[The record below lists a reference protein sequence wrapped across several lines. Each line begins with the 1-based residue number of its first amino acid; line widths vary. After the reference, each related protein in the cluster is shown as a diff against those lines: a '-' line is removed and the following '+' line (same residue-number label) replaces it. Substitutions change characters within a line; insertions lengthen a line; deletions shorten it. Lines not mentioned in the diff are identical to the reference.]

1 LSTAPDGV
9 SVQLARAL
17 RTRDDARKHS
27 ASAEELVAADVEVER
42 LKSLVNDRLNEIA
55 VELDGL
61 RREAGAQEVR
71 YKTGEY
77 TEVQYRNATA
87 DVRRRIGSLERLEES
102 FSVLLL
108 AETEADIRH
117 TSGRPTVSLGV
128 TSPAAVKQTAREEL
142 SRAREYVPRAK
153 GLGGIPAPKWMLI
166 GSGVLIAVGAVAV
179 VILLIQSV
187 TGSFNLPS
195 LPSLFQR
202 DGGTST
208 APLTPASAFPPATT
222 APASTE
228 FQVPVQLRGAQ
239 GVGSLY
245 VELAYDPSAVEL
257 IRLDYAAMPAG
268 TLSDHG
274 LGQGTVSIG
283 LVTSGGLTGDWV
295 IAFIT
300 CRRAPGAATSGDST
314 ITVSEVRAH
323 RATDLAEVLAHSSN
337 GHVNLSSL
345 AVAAPTITFG

>member
-1 LSTAPDGV
+1 MAASQNL

-17 RTRDDARKHS
+17 RARDGARKHS
-27 ASAEELVAADVEVER
+27 ASEEEVQAADAEVER
-42 LKSLVNDRLNEIA
+42 LKSLVSDRLNDIA

-77 TEVQYRNATA
+77 SEVQYRNATA

-102 FSVLLL
+102 FSGLLL
-108 AETEADIRH
+108 AETEADVRH
-117 TSGRPTVSLGV
+117 MSGRPAATLEA
-128 TSPAAVKQTAREEL
+128 TSPAAVKQSARAEL
-142 SRAREYVPRAK
+142 SRVKEYVPRAK

-187 TGSFNLPS
+187 AGSFNLPS
-195 LPSLFQR
+195 LPSPFQR

-208 APLTPASAFPPATT
+208 APPASPAAIPSATT
-222 APASTE
+222 APAGTE

-257 IRLDYAAMPAG
+257 IRLDYAALPAG

-283 LVTSGGLTGDWV
+283 IVTSGGLTGDWV
-295 IAFIT
+295 VAFVT
-300 CRRAPGAATSGDST
+300 CRRAAGAATSGDTT

-323 RATDLAEVLAHSSN
+323 RATDLAGVQAYGSN
-337 GHVNLSSL
+337 GHINLSSL

>member
-17 RTRDDARKHS
+17 HARDNARKHS
-27 ASAEELVAADVEVER
+27 ASEAQLEAAESEVVR
-42 LKSLVNDRLNEIA
+42 LQSLVRDRLDEIA

-61 RREAGAQEVR
+61 RREQRAQEVR

-77 TEVQYRNATA
+77 TEAQYRNATA
-87 DVRRRIGSLERLEES
+87 DVRRRLSSLERLEES
-102 FSVLLL
+102 FAVLLR
-108 AETEADIRH
+108 AESEAEVRH
-117 TSGRPTVSLGV
+117 TASRPVVSLGA
-128 TSPAAVKQTAREEL
+128 TSPTAAKQTARKEL
-142 SRAREYVPRAK
+142 SKAKEYVPRSK

-166 GSGVLIAVGAVAV
+166 GSGVLIAVGAVAL

-187 TGSFNLPS
+187 GGSFS
-195 LPSLFQR
+195 LPNLFQR
-202 DGGTST
+202 DGVVSTPTSPNV
-208 APLTPASAFPPATT
+208 APTT
-222 APASTE
+222 SPTTTVAPAMSE
-228 FQVPVQLRGAQ
+228 FQVPVQLRGTQ

-257 IRLDYAAMPAG
+257 IRLDYAALPAG

-300 CRRAPGAATSGDST
+300 CRRAAGAATSGDTT
-314 ITVSEVRAH
+314 IVVSEVRAH
-323 RATDLAEVLAHSSN
+323 RAADLAQVGATGSN
-337 GHVNLSSL
+337 GRVNLSSL
-345 AVAAPTITFG
+345 TVVAPTITFQ